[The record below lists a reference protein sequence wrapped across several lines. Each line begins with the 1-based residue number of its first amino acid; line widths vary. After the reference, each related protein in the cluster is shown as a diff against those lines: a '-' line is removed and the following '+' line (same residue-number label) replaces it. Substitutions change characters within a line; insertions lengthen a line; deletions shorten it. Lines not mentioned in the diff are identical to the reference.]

1 VSEYKEVLHKWAK
14 QFIESH
20 RRDVDVAEILNVE
33 FEEHEAS
40 GYCETCWSPGY
51 TAISIDY
58 LTSKGEKNSFYET
71 SYDEDGFKMGD
82 ILTELFAIA
91 EKED

>member
-1 VSEYKEVLHKWAK
+1 VSEYKEVLYKWAIK
-14 QFIESH
+14 FIETH
-20 RRDVDVAEILNVE
+20 RHEPDVAKIVDVR
-33 FEEHEAS
+33 FDTYEAS

-58 LTSKGEKNSFYET
+58 LDSSGKEQFFYET
-71 SYDEDGFKMGD
+71 SDDEGGFKMGD